1 MSIIDAIPKI
11 CSFFPKLT
19 AFLLNVGMVLVSFY
33 HFYYQN
39 PFFNTA
45 FEDAQ
50 GIERIG
56 NFFLIPSQYLCEGRV
71 VSYDAETDSFD
82 VHQRFEYETHKRVF
96 TPIALTFFTPGT
108 VLGTACKALSF
119 LSPKVKEK
127 HQKFKAELL
136 QQGVISNTDHYL
148 DIGIEVNDWMKGEL
162 LVSQGYKRKPGA
174 ENNLKEDKECLQE
187 IAKILYRA
195 QIPFWVDCGTC
206 IGVYRHGGVIPWDN
220 DLDLSVLVDD
230 FQNVM
235 NALKQLDPKKFV
247 VQDWSSRSRPGS
259 YIRVYVKKNRNHIDI
274 YMNDIDPDEKTI
286 TYIIAHE
293 NSHFMAE
300 EWKERERTQKAP
312 IPFDVIFPLKK
323 GEFDGI
329 IVPVPNQTARFL
341 SYKYGPNLNPP
352 RIYSEET
359 SEYEKDLSHP
369 YWEIP
374 LVH

>member
-11 CSFFPKLT
+11 CSFFPKVT
-19 AFLLNVGMVLVSFY
+19 AFFLNIGMILVSFY
-33 HFYYQN
+33 HVYYQS

-45 FEDAQ
+45 FEDAR

-56 NFFLIPSQYLCEGRV
+56 NFFLIPSQYLCEGKV
-71 VSYDAETDSFD
+71 VSYDQETDSFETY
-82 VHQRFEYETHKRVF
+82 QRFEYETHKRFF

-108 VLGTACKALSF
+108 LLGAACKGLSF

-127 HQKFKAELL
+127 HQKFKGEIL
-136 QQGVISNTDHYL
+136 QQEVSSNNDHYL
-148 DIGIEVNDWMKGEL
+148 DIGIEVNDWMEGEL
-162 LVSQGYKRKPGA
+162 FISQGYKRKPGA
-174 ENNLKEDKECLQE
+174 ENNLKEDKDCLRE
-187 IAKILYRA
+187 IAKILHA
-195 QIPFWVDCGTC
+195 QQIPFWVDCGTC

-235 NALKQLDPKKFV
+235 TALKKLDPKKFV

-274 YMNDIDPDEKTI
+274 YMNDIDPEEKTI

-300 EWKERERTQKAP
+300 GWKERERTQKTP
-312 IPFDVIFPLKK
+312 IPFDVIFPLRK

-329 IVPVPNQTARFL
+329 AVPVPNQAARFL
-341 SYKYGPNLNPP
+341 TYKYGPNLNPP
-352 RIYSEET
+352 RIYNEET
-359 SEYEKDLSHP
+359 GEYEKDLSHP